1 MVSPGRCDVTKRDG
15 IRTHSSREAPTP
27 RPVAGAR
34 AGDAAILRLQTKI
47 GNRATAQLLRQPRT
61 DEQKGRV
68 AGPGAK
74 PRYEGEEVAK
84 WEFKIA
90 SEFQAA
96 HRVLPEA
103 PGKPQKA
110 FVGDTLEVRATFR
123 SQPDHAHLLAGGDG
137 DLKTDARKWES
148 DSTYLETFRFDKEG
162 AYELEAW
169 VAGPTL
175 KTYAAKH
182 SFEVATHEHWRTSLE
197 RQVDNMYASIREL
210 QVERIDA
217 WKQNAAD
224 PESTIGLDVLMVAI
238 AIVSEGIGGIA
249 FGVIENLLAK
259 TTISSKA
266 LKEFAELAGLE
277 AGDLAAEKAFH
288 AGIDLAKTDLEKGI
302 ASAADKKQIEQD
314 AGAALATKTNALD
327 QFVEGMRL
335 HTESV
340 KTASQSAFDGSSAFR
355 SDEDV
360 LHEEAALKQFHYELG
375 RHPKKYEQELT
386 IGMIRLLD
394 EAQLAEAAEDKGRN
408 PKNTED
414 RRKTFEE
421 DRDLHETWFRAGS
434 LVVSPEHS
442 GRDGIGKWSHP
453 DLSFTGFEVEGG
465 GFGKKA
471 LDPLEGATIEDLPV
485 TMAFSFSAHD
495 PFDYLLEKGD
505 LTSLSF
511 VRSADGDF
519 YVPDSSSD
527 SPGEWLA
534 SYYTGSTERH
544 TNSEREFFAPMGA
557 KKLYEAIKTKK
568 VTDVT
573 WRKL

>member
-1 MVSPGRCDVTKRDG
+1 MTERDG
-15 IRTHSSREAPTP
+15 IRTHSSREGPTP

-34 AGDAAILRLQTKI
+34 AGDAAILGLQTKI

-61 DEQKGRV
+61 DEQKGKI

-84 WEFKIA
+84 WEFKIV
-90 SEFQAA
+90 SEFEVA
-96 HRVLPEA
+96 HGVLPDA
-103 PGKPQKA
+103 TGKPQKA
-110 FVGDTLEVRATFR
+110 FVGDTLEVRATF
-123 SQPDHAHLLAGGDG
+123 SSPPDHAHLRAGADG
-137 DLKTDARKWES
+137 DLKADAGKWES
-148 DSTYLETFRFDKEG
+148 DSTYLETFRFDKER

-182 SFEVATHEHWRTSLE
+182 SFVVATHEHWRGSLE
-197 RQVDNMYASIREL
+197 RRVDDWYGSIREL

-217 WKQNAAD
+217 WKLNAAD
-224 PESTIGLDVLMVAI
+224 PESKIGLEILMIAI

-249 FGVIENLLAK
+249 FGVIENMLAK

-266 LKEFAELAGLE
+266 LEEFAELAGLE
-277 AGDLAAEKAFH
+277 AADLAAEKAFH
-288 AGIDLAKTDLEKGI
+288 QGIDLAKTDLEKGI
-302 ASAADKKQIEQD
+302 ASAADKNQIEQD

-340 KTASQSAFDGSSAFR
+340 KTASQSAFDGSSAFM
-355 SDEDV
+355 SDQDV
-360 LHEEAALKQFHYELG
+360 LDEEAVLHQLHNELKHD
-375 RHPKKYEQELT
+375 PKKYEQKLT

-394 EAQLAEAAEDKGRN
+394 EAQLAEAAEDKHRN
-408 PKNTED
+408 SKDPED

-421 DRDLHETWFRAGS
+421 DRDLHSTWFRAGN

-471 LDPLEGATIEDLPV
+471 LDPLEGATIKDLPL

-495 PFDYLLEKGD
+495 PFDYLLEKGN

-534 SYYTGSTERH
+534 SYYTGSTKQH
-544 TNSEREFFAPMGA
+544 TDSERELFAPMGA
-557 KKLYEAIKTKK
+557 RKLYEAIKTKT